1 MLVSD
6 PYDYPRCEICRY
18 CEGANKCTFP
28 GTVKMGYDYMKP
40 AGAYDS
46 YCDKFEKDQA
56 SLDWIHASVS
66 K

>member
-1 MLVSD
+1 M
-6 PYDYPRCEICRY
+6 
-18 CEGANKCTFP
+18 
-28 GTVKMGYDYMKP
+28 VKMGYDYMKP